1 MCTAAALP
9 LQGRSLIAGRL
20 IEGAG
25 KTFTGYN
32 PVDGRPIEPVFSS
45 AIASDV
51 DRAIAAANEAFAA
64 FANISGLE
72 RAAFLRAI
80 ANGIDV
86 AKDDLIARA
95 NLETALPI
103 PRLTGEVART
113 SGQLR
118 LFADVLE
125 EGSWISARIETS
137 DPTRMPPKPDLRSML
152 RPLGPVAVFGAS
164 NFPLAFS
171 VAGGDTASA
180 LAAGNP
186 VIVKAHPAHP
196 GTSELVG
203 RIINQV
209 VQKSGLPSGV
219 FSLLF
224 DSGYGVG
231 AALVQH
237 PDVKAV
243 AFTGSFRGGRALMDL
258 AARRDVP
265 IPVYAEMG
273 SANPVFIL
281 PGALAE
287 RGDALAKGLHGSFT
301 LGGGQF
307 CTKPGL
313 VFTPPNDG
321 AFTETL
327 RATVE
332 STSPFSLLTGGIAS
346 TFAKSVEQRSA
357 LLTAHGSQT
366 NEGFSAQVSLLE
378 TTGEIFLSDSMLADE
393 VFGPATLLIHCGSRE
408 QMLASA
414 RSLGGHLTAT
424 VLGTEQDL
432 LDHADLL
439 RILETRV
446 GRVIFNAFPTGVEV
460 NHAMVHGGPY
470 PATSDGRSTSV
481 GSQAI
486 FRFTR
491 PVAFQGSPQS
501 ALHPALQDS
510 NPLGILRLWNGTWQT
525 GTGPEGPAINEHL

>member
-1 MCTAAALP
+1 MSNAIAAE
-9 LQGRSLIAGRL
+9 LQGRSFIAG
-20 IEGAG
+20 ETAQAGGAA
-25 KTFTGYN
+25 FTGYN
-32 PVDGRPIEPVFSS
+32 PMDGCALEPVYLS
-45 AIASDV
+45 ATGEDV
-51 DRAIAAANEAFAA
+51 DRATAAATAA
-64 FANISGLE
+64 FDHFANTSGVE
-72 RAAFLRAI
+72 RAVFLRAI
-80 ANGIDV
+80 ADGLD
-86 AKDDLIARA
+86 AAAPELIARA

-113 SGQLR
+113 SGQMR
-118 LFADVLE
+118 HFATVLE
-125 EGSWISARIETS
+125 EGSWVSARIETA
-137 DPTRMPPKPDLRSML
+137 DPARTPPKPDLRSML
-152 RPLGPVAVFGAS
+152 RPLGPVVVFGAS

-196 GTSELVG
+196 GTSELAGIV
-203 RIINQV
+203 INDAIE
-209 VQKSGLPSGV
+209 KCGLPSGV

-224 DSGYGVG
+224 DAGHDAG

-243 AFTGSFRGGRALMDL
+243 GFTGSFRGGRALMDL
-258 AARRDVP
+258 AAKRTVP

-273 SANPVFIL
+273 STNPVFIL

-287 RGDALAKGLHGSFT
+287 RGEALAKGLHGSFT

-313 VFTPPNDG
+313 VFAAHDEV
-321 AFTETL
+321 FTSTL
-327 RATVE
+327 RTSVE
-332 STSPFSLLTGGIAS
+332 STAPFSLLTKGIAQH
-346 TFAKSVEQRSA
+346 FAALVEGRGGLRTS
-357 LLTAHGSQT
+357 HGLQT
-366 NEGFSAQVSLLE
+366 NDGFSAQVALLE
-378 TTGEIFLSDSMLADE
+378 TTGDAFLTDESLAEE
-393 VFGPATLLIHCGSRE
+393 VFGPSTLLIHCSGSE
-408 QMLASA
+408 QMLEAA

-432 LDHADLL
+432 LNHAELL
-439 RILETRV
+439 RVLETRV

-491 PVAFQGSPQS
+491 PVSYQGLPQS
-501 ALHPALQDS
+501 ALHPALQDG
-510 NPLGILRLWNGTWQT
+510 NPLGILRLWNGEWQR
-525 GTGPEGPAINEHL
+525 